1 MNLTDK
7 EFKQLCMDEA
17 SIPCNEEKISKTIQA
32 SKTAFYAAQ
41 EESSLSQTEFIF
53 QQAKFIKKQWW
64 LLQALTLLGLWLI
77 LKFSNSD
84 WSIQRSIGLLSPLFV
99 VMIIPEIWKN
109 RSAESME
116 IECTTCF
123 SLRQVYAARLILF
136 GIVDLV
142 LLTVFFASAT
152 PLGKLSVWEL
162 VVQFFVP
169 FNVTGCICF
178 STLYNKKWGSEAFA
192 LMLSGIWI
200 ALWAWIVLD
209 EKIYMT
215 ISVPAWAAL
224 LVLSGACMGYWILR
238 GQRGTQMWEVK
249 PQWN

>member
-7 EFKQLCMDEA
+7 ELKQLCMDEA
-17 SIPCNEEKISKTIQA
+17 SIPCDEEKINKAIRVSKAAYYA
-32 SKTAFYAAQ
+32 SEA
-41 EESSLSQTEFIF
+41 ESSLSQTEFIF

-64 LLQALTLLGLWLI
+64 LLQALILLGLWLI
-77 LKFSNSD
+77 LKFSESG
-84 WSIQRSIGLLSPLFV
+84 WYIQRSIGLFSPLFV

-136 GIVDLV
+136 GIVDLL
-142 LLTVFFASAT
+142 LLTMFFVATSA
-152 PLGKLSVWEL
+152 LGKLSVWEL
-162 VVQFFVP
+162 VIQFFVP

-192 LMLSGIWI
+192 LMLSGLWI
-200 ALWAWIVLD
+200 ALWAWVVLD
-209 EKIYMT
+209 EQIYMT

-224 LVLSGACMGYWILR
+224 LTLSAVYMGYWILR
-238 GQRGTQMWEVK
+238 GQRDTQMWEVK